1 MMRPSAERPRCLT
14 VRARPVRSQSG
25 LTLVESLVALMLAS
39 VVVLALAAGVLTML
53 RTTQEVSAAQR
64 TQAAL
69 TRAAESVK
77 AVTFTPCA
85 DTSTYAG
92 VLPSGASIV
101 TVQHLTPP
109 PAGPGVGTFVPAGS
123 CSPVTDR
130 VQRIQVQV
138 GTATAEIVKRA
149 DT

>member
-1 MMRPSAERPRCLT
+1 MMRPIVERPPC
-14 VRARPVRSQSG
+14 RAAPPRPVRSQSG
-25 LTLVESLVALMLAS
+25 LILVESLVALLLAS
-39 VVVLALAAGVLTML
+39 IVVLALAAGVLTML

-85 DTSTYAG
+85 DTSTYGG
-92 VLPSGASIV
+92 VLPSGASII

-109 PAGPGVGTFVPAGS
+109 PSGPGVGTFVPAGS
-123 CSPVTDR
+123 CSPGTDR
-130 VQRIQVQV
+130 VQRIRVQV